1 MSRVSV
7 SLRVAGRQTVARG
20 RLQTAALRQYVGSL
34 VACPCPETHSA
45 ARLDKNSACRQCGR
59 PIVFVPSAC
68 HRSRFS
74 APLHVLPVQV
84 GHQPFISVF
93 ERYKNAKGKQAK
105 LKAPEELQTFLK
117 AVVEVADHLPQLRR
131 QSMGADNGSD
141 RDSSAL
147 SLSAEQSEDCPQTA
161 DAQEQIAQERAQLA
175 IIRRVLQQGNHF
187 SGINRKVQLKPIL
200 VDDGTGCVRRLQV
213 IVKWGGVLTPLGRRQ
228 AEELGN
234 TYRMVMYPQSADG
247 GGLLRL
253 HSTYR
258 HDLKIYSSDEGRV
271 QTSAAAFAKGLLD
284 LEGESLVSTCRSS
297 AHRACTSWRPN
308 RACSC
313 WPRVTL
319 SRRPCCL
326 LSSG

>member
-1 MSRVSV
+1 M
-7 SLRVAGRQTVARG
+7 
-20 RLQTAALRQYVGSL
+20 
-34 VACPCPETHSA
+34 
-45 ARLDKNSACRQCGR
+45 
-59 PIVFVPSAC
+59 
-68 HRSRFS
+68 
-74 APLHVLPVQV
+74 QV

-117 AVVEVADHLPQLRR
+117 AVVEVADGLPQLRR
-131 QSMGADNGSD
+131 PSVGAVDLGAD

-147 SLSAEQSEDCPQTA
+147 SLSAEQSEDSPHTT
-161 DAQEQIAQERAQLA
+161 DAQEQVAQERAQLA

-200 VDDGTGCVRRLQV
+200 VDDATGCVKRLQV
-213 IVKWGGVLTPLGRRQ
+213 IVKWGGVLTHLGRRQ

-284 LEGESLVSTCRSS
+284 LEGESLVSTYCS
-297 AHRACTSWRPN
+297 ASRACTLWR
-308 RACSC
+308 
-313 WPRVTL
+313 RVPASPAL
-319 SRRPCCL
+319 RSHAGLAL
-326 LSSG
+326 LSQGDVTAVGPMKPAHGCMHAWIRVSPSASAVLAALTSLDAPSVHWPTGSCLCRHQSLCHW